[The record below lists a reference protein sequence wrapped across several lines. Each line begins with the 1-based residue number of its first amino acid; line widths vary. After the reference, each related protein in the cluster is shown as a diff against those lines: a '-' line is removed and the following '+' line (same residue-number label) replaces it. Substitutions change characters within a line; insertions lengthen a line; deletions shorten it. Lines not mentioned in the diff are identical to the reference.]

1 LEDIQALRERI
12 DEIDVQIL
20 KALSA
25 RVDICRKIGEYKKQQ
40 GLPIL
45 DKSREQEV
53 FSKVKDRAIEF
64 GLKPAQIELLYREIV
79 NMCIE
84 IQK

>member
-1 LEDIQALRERI
+1 LEDIQSLRKCI

-20 KALSA
+20 KMLSE
-25 RVDICRKIGEYKKQQ
+25 RVAICQKIGKYKKQHNLSIQ
-40 GLPIL
+40 

-53 FSKVKDRAIEF
+53 FSKVRDRAVEF
-64 GLKPAQIELLYREIV
+64 GLEPDRIETLYREIV
-79 NMCIE
+79 NMCCA